1 MHADEQ
7 PSVEEPPMADS
18 PKRAASRPRSFGR
31 RLLGWIGEGA
41 IILIG
46 ALVISTLLR
55 GFVAQMFIIPSGSME
70 NTLQVDDRV
79 LVAKFGGF
87 QRGDVVVFEDPAGW
101 LPPAEPSDNAV
112 KQALEFIGVL
122 PNSSI
127 EHLIKRVIGLPG
139 DHVTCCDTD
148 GRITVNDVALEE
160 SAYLYSEGGV
170 QVAPANVPFDIVVP
184 ADHVFVMGD
193 HRNQSA
199 DSRCR
204 LANVTQGEPPG
215 MAAFV
220 PVEKVVGAAVAIVA
234 PLDRLA
240 TFSVPDT
247 FEAVPDPELPAPERP
262 EIIEANPG
270 C

>member
-1 MHADEQ
+1 M
-7 PSVEEPPMADS
+7 
-18 PKRAASRPRSFGR
+18 
-31 RLLGWIGEGA
+31 GWLGEGA
-41 IILIG
+41 IIVVG

-70 NTLQVDDRV
+70 NTLQINDRV
-79 LVAKFGGF
+79 VVAKFGGF
-87 QRGDVVVFEDPAGW
+87 QRGDVVVFEDPHNW
-101 LPPAEPSDNAV
+101 LPPAQPSDNGF

-127 EHLIKRVIGLPG
+127 EHLIKRVIGMPG
-139 DHVTCCDTD
+139 DHVQCCDAD
-148 GRITVNDVALEE
+148 GRITVNGIALEE
-160 SAYLYSEGGV
+160 SAYLYSEAGV
-170 QVAPANVPFDIVVP
+170 QVAPANIPFDIIVP
-184 ADHVFVMGD
+184 ADHVFVLGD

-204 LANVTQGEPPG
+204 LTVQSQGQPPG

-220 PVEKVVGAAVAIVA
+220 PTDKVVGAAVAIVA
-234 PLDRLA
+234 PLDRLS
-240 TFSVPDT
+240 TFSVPET
-247 FEAVPDPELPAPERP
+247 FAGVPDPEQPAPEKP